1 MGRAPC
7 CEKVG
12 LRRGRWTTEEDNLL
26 LSYIQANGEGSW
38 RALPK
43 NAGLLRCGKSCRLR
57 WINYLK
63 TDVKRGNISS
73 EEEDLIIKL
82 HASLGNKWS
91 LIAGHLPGRTD
102 NEIKNYWNSH
112 LSRKNIAQNTTKCRT
127 SSTKKTRKPRKTS
140 SLPSKQSNIN
150 PSSDGLITDP
160 NGTSPL
166 ILSTNTENEQVQN
179 IGKMVENDLATASSS
194 MDDSNEEKEHECDWD
209 WDFEIDK
216 CMVGLGLG
224 FEGENFDGDV
234 LSWPWESPTT
244 HVGLDMKKQDE
255 MIAWLMS

>member
-26 LSYIQANGEGSW
+26 SSYIQANGEGSW

-63 TDVKRGNISS
+63 TDVKRG
-73 EEEDLIIKL
+73 
-82 HASLGNKWS
+82 
-91 LIAGHLPGRTD
+91 
-102 NEIKNYWNSH
+102 
-112 LSRKNIAQNTTKCRT
+112 
-127 SSTKKTRKPRKTS
+127 
-140 SLPSKQSNIN
+140 
-150 PSSDGLITDP
+150 
-160 NGTSPL
+160 
-166 ILSTNTENEQVQN
+166 
-179 IGKMVENDLATASSS
+179 KMVESDLATASSS
-194 MDDSNEEKEHECDWD
+194 MDGSNEEKEHECDWD

-224 FEGENFDGDV
+224 LEGENFDGDV